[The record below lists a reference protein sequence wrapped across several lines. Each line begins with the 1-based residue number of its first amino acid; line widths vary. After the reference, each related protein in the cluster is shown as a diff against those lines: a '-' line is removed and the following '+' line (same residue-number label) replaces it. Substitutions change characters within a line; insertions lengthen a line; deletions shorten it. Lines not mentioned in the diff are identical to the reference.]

1 MMIASSEWKPNQSNP
16 ESFLARSESGH
27 SLTLDASNEHADG
40 PSPVELVLMALCSC
54 TSVDVVSILQKK
66 REPLSGLTVTA
77 HALRRDEH
85 PRSFQSIRLVYKV
98 SGVTNRKA
106 VEDAVAL
113 SKNKYCSVSAMLAGT
128 ASIHAEIELDPS
140 NPNSD

>member
-1 MMIASSEWKPNQSNP
+1 MIASSEWKPNQPNP
-16 ESFLARSESGH
+16 QSFLARSESGH
-27 SLTLDASNEHADG
+27 SLTLDTSDEHKDG

-66 REPLSGLTVTA
+66 REPLTGLTVTA
-77 HALRRDEH
+77 HASRRDEH

-98 SGVTNRKA
+98 TGVVNRKA

-113 SKNKYCSVSAMLAGT
+113 SKNKYCSVSAMLTGT

-140 NPNSD
+140 DAQGD